1 MSNDPRAVETPR
13 RVLEGNWRVRA
24 YVRTS
29 PAGSAQPEASRKPT
43 AGYKQ
48 MEEALEMMSDLS
60 NALAGGNSA
69 VQQDGVSRG
78 FPQMEDPQIRH
89 HEEPKDEEGEYDQE
103 VLEIIER
110 AMTLFVC
117 KNAEYGNSI
126 VRTGVM
132 GSVVAM
138 TGDIARLRAMVLRS
152 QGRVL
157 DLSNTRDKLLDI
169 LVQAAIGILM
179 LDRGNIVGED

>member
-1 MSNDPRAVETPR
+1 M
-13 RVLEGNWRVRA
+13 
-24 YVRTS
+24 
-29 PAGSAQPEASRKPT
+29 
-43 AGYKQ
+43 
-48 MEEALEMMSDLS
+48 
-60 NALAGGNSA
+60 
-69 VQQDGVSRG
+69 G

-110 AMTLFVC
+110 AMTLFVR